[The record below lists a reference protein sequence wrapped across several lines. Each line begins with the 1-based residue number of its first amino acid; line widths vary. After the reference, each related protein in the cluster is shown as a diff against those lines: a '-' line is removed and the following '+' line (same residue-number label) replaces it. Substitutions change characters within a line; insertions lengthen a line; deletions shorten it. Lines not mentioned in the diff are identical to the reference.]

1 MIVEIWENKEKGLYR
16 GYIIKDFERL
26 RVFDGK
32 FYLRFKGGVMSGSI
46 DKLKTFTREFTDAL
60 SDL

>member
-1 MIVEIWENKEKGLYR
+1 MIIEIWEDKEKGLYR
-16 GYIIKDFERL
+16 GYIIKDFERF

-46 DKLKTFTREFTDAL
+46 DKLKTFTQDWTDGI